1 MAVPLK
7 SFLAASAAEPA
18 GDDGVDDQVNILIV
32 DDLPEKLMIFEAVL
46 EDLKQNIVCVRSGT
60 EALREVLA
68 REFAVILLDV
78 NMPDIDGLETAAL
91 IRRYKRSAHT
101 PIIFVTAYAD
111 EIQTSRGYSLG
122 AVDYILSPV
131 VPEVLRSK
139 VRVFVELAVL
149 QRRIA
154 RQADER
160 VALAASAA
168 ALEAAE
174 ESNRRSACLSDLS
187 HALSG
192 VLDPRI
198 GMQELLAHL
207 VPNVAARAAV
217 LMFDDE
223 RRPQHLLRRGA
234 QDSGA
239 PAAPEDQLSADERA
253 LVQQLSHDG
262 AEPAGPLLADAAD
275 EASSLRVYPLR
286 DGDRLLGALLLRGPL
301 TPLGRSVIDEFA
313 LRAATAFAA
322 ARLHQNLQAEIAERR
337 QAEARL
343 EEQARRKDEF
353 LAMLSHELRNPLA
366 PIRNAVEVIR
376 RLAPHDAKLMW
387 ATDITDRQVR
397 QLTRLVDELLD
408 VARISQGKIVL
419 RPEALD
425 LGALLAECVE
435 VQRPAIAA
443 RRQMLNQSLPAS
455 PLWVQGDAARLQ
467 QVVSNLLSNAVKYT
481 PDGGQLFVGA
491 WVEAGQAVVSVR
503 DNGIG
508 IEPELLPRVF
518 DLFEQGQRS
527 LDRSQGGLGV
537 GLTLVQRLVR
547 LHGGR
552 VEARSAG
559 AGQGSEF
566 RVWLPWAA
574 QASPGATAGAA
585 AQVTPEGSGRRVLVV
600 DDNADVAETTATM
613 LELSGH
619 RVLTAPDGA
628 QALDCVEDFAPE
640 IVLLDIGLP
649 GIDGYEVA
657 RRMRQLPKARRA
669 WLVAVTGYGQPADR
683 QRGREAGFDE
693 HQLKPVDP
701 QALAEMIERVGPTVA
716 ARFAE
721 GAGGGDGGGAPD
733 GGAAPSATLYAFRR
747 P

>member
-1 MAVPLK
+1 VPLNT
-7 SFLAASAAEPA
+7 FLAASSAEPPEDW
-18 GDDGVDDQVNILIV
+18 GDERVNILIV

-46 EDLKQNIVCVRSGT
+46 EDLNQNLVCVRSGT

-168 ALEAAE
+168 ALLAAE
-174 ESNRRSACLSDLS
+174 ESTRRSACLSDLS

-198 GMQELLAHL
+198 GMHELLSRV
-207 VPNVAARAAV
+207 VPDVAARAAV
-217 LMFDDE
+217 LLFDDD

-234 QDSGA
+234 QDAGSR
-239 PAAPEDQLSADERA
+239 AARDDGLSTDERA
-253 LVQQLSHDG
+253 LVEQLCDETASPS
-262 AEPAGPLLADAAD
+262 ALLLADAAD
-275 EASSLRVYPLR
+275 EAATLRVYPLR
-286 DGDRLLGALLLRGPL
+286 DGDRLLGALLLQGPL
-301 TPLGRSVIDEFA
+301 TVLGQAVIDEIA

-322 ARLHQNLQAEIAERR
+322 ARLHQNLQVEIAERR

-343 EEQARRKDEF
+343 EEQGRRKDEF

-376 RLAPHDAKLMW
+376 RLAPHDPKLMW

-419 RPEALD
+419 RPEAVD
-425 LGALLAECVE
+425 LGALLAECIE
-435 VQRPAIAA
+435 AQRPAIVA
-443 RRQMLNQSLPAS
+443 RRQLLNQALPVS

-481 PDGGQLFVGA
+481 PEGGELFVGA
-491 WVEAGQAVVSVR
+491 WVEGGQAVVNVR

-559 AGQGSEF
+559 PGQGSDF
-566 RVWLPWAA
+566 RVYLPWQA
-574 QASPGATAGAA
+574 QAVVDASDGTAA
-585 AQVTPEGSGRRVLVV
+585 APPAGGVRRILVV

-619 RVLTAPDGA
+619 RVLTAPDGP
-628 QALDCVEDFAPE
+628 QALACVEDFEPE
-640 IVLLDIGLP
+640 VVLLDIGLP
-649 GIDGYEVA
+649 GLDGYEVA
-657 RRMRQLPKARRA
+657 RRLRQLPKARRA
-669 WLVAVTGYGQPADR
+669 WLVAVTGYGQPSDR
-683 QRGREAGFDE
+683 QRGRDAGFDE
-693 HQLKPVDP
+693 HLLKPVDP
-701 QALAEMIERVGPTVA
+701 QALADMIGRVGPAVA

-721 GAGGGDGGGAPD
+721 GTAGEASQ
-733 GGAAPSATLYAFRR
+733 PSATLYAFRR

>member
-1 MAVPLK
+1 VPLNTTVGA
-7 SFLAASAAEPA
+7 LAPGASGEGADRPTAE
-18 GDDGVDDQVNILIV
+18 DRVNILIV

-46 EDLKQNIVCVRSGT
+46 EDLNQNLVCVRSGT

-131 VPEVLRSK
+131 VPDVLRSK

-168 ALEAAE
+168 ALQVAE
-174 ESNRRSACLSDLS
+174 ESTRRSACLSDLS

-198 GMQELLAHL
+198 GMHELLARAVPDLAPCGTVVL
-207 VPNVAARAAV
+207 V
-217 LMFDDE
+217 DDQG
-223 RRPQHLLRRGA
+223 RPQHLLQRGPGQAGDVAELLEEQLTDEQRSLLQRVA
-234 QDSGA
+234 QSDSGV
-239 PAAPEDQLSADERA
+239 S
-253 LVQQLSHDG
+253 
-262 AEPAGPLLADAAD
+262 GPLRAA
-275 EASSLRVYPLR
+275 EAVPAWSAYPLR
-286 DGDRLLGALLLRGPL
+286 DGDRLLGTLMLHGPL
-301 TPLGRSVIDEFA
+301 TPLGMAVIDEIA

-343 EEQARRKDEF
+343 EEQGRRKDEF

-419 RPEALD
+419 KPEQVD
-425 LGALLAECVE
+425 LGGLLAECIE
-435 VQRPAIAA
+435 AQRPTMSA
-443 RRQMLNQSLPAS
+443 RRQMLHPALPPG
-455 PLWVQGDAARLQ
+455 PLCVQGDAARLQ
-467 QVVSNLLSNAVKYT
+467 QVISNLLSNAVKYT
-481 PDGGQLFVGA
+481 PEGGSLYVGA

-518 DLFEQGQRS
+518 DLFEQGKRS

-552 VEARSAG
+552 VEARSPG
-559 AGQGSEF
+559 PGQGSEF
-566 RVWLPWAA
+566 RVYLPWQA
-574 QASPGATAGAA
+574 QAMPPVQAAGSSAPAGAA
-585 AQVTPEGSGRRVLVV
+585 GHRILVV
-600 DDNADVAETTATM
+600 DDNADVAETTAAM
-613 LELSGH
+613 LEMSGH
-619 RVLTAPDGA
+619 QVMTAPDGLHA
-628 QALDCVEDFAPE
+628 MACVEQFEPE

-649 GIDGYEVA
+649 EMDGYEVA
-657 RRMRQLPKARRA
+657 SRLRQLPKARRA

-693 HQLKPVDP
+693 HLLKPVDP
-701 QALAEMIERVGPTVA
+701 KALGDMIERVGPTVA
-716 ARFAE
+716 ARFSAD
-721 GAGGGDGGGAPD
+721 GADGPAAQGG
-733 GGAAPSATLYAFRR
+733 ATLYAFRR

>member
-1 MAVPLK
+1 MAVPL
-7 SFLAASAAEPA
+7 SSLAAPGAAEPPGA
-18 GDDGVDDQVNILIV
+18 DGADDRVNILIV
-32 DDLPEKLMIFEAVL
+32 DDLPEKLMIFQAVL
-46 EDLKQNIVCVRSGT
+46 EDLNQNLVCVRSGT

-168 ALEAAE
+168 ALQAAE
-174 ESNRRSACLSDLS
+174 ESTRRSACLSDLS

-198 GMQELLAHL
+198 GMHELLSRV
-207 VPNVAARAAV
+207 VPDLADRASV
-217 LMFDDE
+217 LLFDDD

-234 QDSGA
+234 RDAG
-239 PAAPEDQLSADERA
+239 PRAAHEDDLSADERA
-253 LVQQLSHDG
+253 LVQQLC
-262 AEPAGPLLADAAD
+262 AEGTPPAGLLLADAAD
-275 EASSLRVYPLR
+275 EAATLRVYPLR
-286 DGDRLLGALLLRGPL
+286 DGERLLGALLLQGPL
-301 TPLGRSVIDEFA
+301 TPLGQAVIDEIA

-343 EEQARRKDEF
+343 EEQGRRKDEF

-425 LGALLAECVE
+425 LAALLAECVE
-435 VQRPAIAA
+435 AQRPAIAA
-443 RRQMLNQSLPAS
+443 RRQMLNQSLPS
-455 PLWVQGDAARLQ
+455 VPLWVQGDSARLQ
-467 QVVSNLLSNAVKYT
+467 QVISNLLSNAVKYT

-491 WVEAGQAVVSVR
+491 WIEAGQAVVSVR

-559 AGQGSEF
+559 PGQGSEF
-566 RVWLPWAA
+566 RVCLPWLGQAA
-574 QASPGATAGAA
+574 PEKPDGTPVPALGAQGH
-585 AQVTPEGSGRRVLVV
+585 RILVV

-619 RVLTAPDGA
+619 QVLTAHDGL
-628 QALDCVEDFAPE
+628 QALACVEEFEPE

-649 GIDGYEVA
+649 GLDGYEVA
-657 RRMRQLPKARRA
+657 RRLRQLPKARRA

-683 QRGREAGFDE
+683 QRGRDAGFDE

-701 QALAEMIERVGPTVA
+701 QALSEMIQRVGPTVA
-716 ARFAE
+716 ARFLEA
-721 GAGGGDGGGAPD
+721 AAGDGSQP
-733 GGAAPSATLYAFRR
+733 PSATLYAFRR